1 MSPRTASDNLVRN
14 YLFLRRAIG
23 FLGIGLPFVLVFGKV
38 LVDGGGLLNS
48 ISGYYYSGMR
58 DVWVGTM
65 CAIGVF
71 LFSYRG
77 YGRVDDIAGNIAAVA
92 AVGVALFPTTPGN
105 GTRADAIIG
114 MVHLGFAAVFF
125 LTLAFF
131 CIVLFTKS
139 DKEIPGARK
148 PERNRLYVA
157 SGVIMLVCLA
167 LIVLCGLFFDD
178 LTKSLY
184 PALWLESV
192 AILAF
197 GVAWLTKGGT
207 LLPDKPATVPGVV
220 ATHADA

>member
-1 MSPRTASDNLVRN
+1 MSPKTVSDNLVHN

-23 FLGIGLPFVLVFGKV
+23 FLGIALPFVLVFGKV

-71 LFSYRG
+71 LLSYRG

-92 AVGVALFPTTPGN
+92 AVGVALFPTTPAG
-105 GTRADAIIG
+105 GSPTDVIIG
-114 MVHLGFAAVFF
+114 TLHLGFAAVFF

-131 CIVLFTKS
+131 CLVLFTKS
-139 DKEIPGARK
+139 DKENPGSRK
-148 PERNRLYVA
+148 PARNRLYVA
-157 SGVIMLVCLA
+157 SGVVILVCLA
-167 LIVLCGLFFDD
+167 FIVLCSWLFDD
-178 LTKSLY
+178 VTKALY
-184 PALWLESV
+184 PALWLESA

-207 LLPDKPATVPGVV
+207 LLPDKPSDVV
-220 ATHADA
+220 SAAPAA

>member
-1 MSPRTASDNLVRN
+1 MGARTASDNLVRN

-23 FLGIGLPFVLVFGKV
+23 FLGIGLPFVLIFGK
-38 LVDGGGLLNS
+38 LIVDGGGLLNS

-58 DVWVGTM
+58 DVWVGVM

-71 LFSYRG
+71 LLSYRG

-92 AVGVALFPTTPGN
+92 AVGVALFPTTPSN
-105 GTRADAIIG
+105 GDREDVFIG
-114 MVHLGFAAVFF
+114 YLHLGFAAVFF

-148 PERNRLYVA
+148 PERNRLYVT

-167 LIVLCGLFFDD
+167 LIVLCGLVFDD
-178 LTKSLY
+178 ATKSLY

-192 AILAF
+192 AIFAF

-207 LLPDKPATVPGVV
+207 LLPDRTVTPETPVT
-220 ATHADA
+220 A

>member
-1 MSPRTASDNLVRN
+1 MSPRTASDNLVHN

-23 FLGIGLPFVLVFGKV
+23 FLGIGLPFVLIFGK
-38 LVDGGGLLNS
+38 LAVDGGGLLNS

-58 DVWVGTM
+58 DVWVGVM

-71 LFSYRG
+71 LLSYRG

-92 AVGVALFPTTPGN
+92 AVGVALFPTTPSN
-105 GTRADAIIG
+105 GDRVDEIIG
-114 MVHLGFAAVFF
+114 ILHLGFAAVFF

-157 SGVIMLVCLA
+157 SGVVMLVCLA
-167 LIVLCGLFFDD
+167 LIVLCGLVFDAE
-178 LTKSLY
+178 TRSLY

-207 LLPDKPATVPGVV
+207 LLPDKTAV
-220 ATHADA
+220 AGTRVTA